1 MAPHINRAAL
11 LVEPGLDVVF
21 VYKIRCSSGNCYL
34 AEMPARTHR
43 NLTLIKKAKT
53 LTYRTLRSRR
63 RSICNSCKK
72 VRKCC
77 QYVLQKSNPLENR
90 ATKAKKRAVVKAV
103 KCILW
108 KDCVWR

>member
-1 MAPHINRAAL
+1 MSYITGAAS

-21 VYKIRCSSGNCYL
+21 DYKICRSSGNCYL

-43 NLTLIKKAKT
+43 NPTLKNQAST
-53 LTYRTLRSRR
+53 LTYRTSRSRR

-103 KCILW
+103 KRILW

>member
-1 MAPHINRAAL
+1 MPYITGAAS

-21 VYKIRCSSGNCYL
+21 DYKICRSSGNCYL

-72 VRKCC
+72 VKKCC
-77 QYVLQKSNPLENR
+77 QYVLQKRNPLENR

-103 KCILW
+103 KRIL
-108 KDCVWR
+108 